1 MDTFAHAGHNV
12 TTGTIQAQSEASTL
26 LFVYFTFETHSIHT
40 LERDLDP
47 ELLFLKSFAVNPPEG
62 SQGIDDPEISPW
74 QKTMYRKMYWYTLM
88 IVRKMQVLVAPS
100 HSHETKQGQS

>member
-40 LERDLDP
+40 RERDPDHG
-47 ELLFLKSFAVNPPEG
+47 FTV
-62 SQGIDDPEISPW
+62 SQVICS
-74 QKTMYRKMYWYTLM
+74 
-88 IVRKMQVLVAPS
+88 
-100 HSHETKQGQS
+100 QST

>member
-12 TTGTIQAQSEASTL
+12 TTGTIQPQSEASTL

-40 LERDLDP
+40 LERDDP

-62 SQGIDDPEISPW
+62 EPGNWRSW
-74 QKTMYRKMYWYTLM
+74 NFTLTENN
-88 IVRKMQVLVAPS
+88 V
-100 HSHETKQGQS
+100 